1 MERLARL
8 AKLGNTA
15 NAKGLQ
21 NHGVVAIG
29 KGVEDAR
36 VYAGRKLEYKY
47 ARVDAV
53 VETHRVFA
61 LMSAVEPVAH
71 NAVVADVG
79 NGRIVDANE
88 RVKAHGALLAGA
100 RAGNG
105 DAAKHDR
112 HIVRMLVERIEQALV
127 QVELGVGKGVAHG
140 LLRAGEHDGLGAVLN
155 QIGKCCRGVAHGV
168 GAV

>member
-21 NHGVVAIG
+21 NHGIVAIG

-47 ARVDAV
+47 ARIDAV

-61 LMSAVEPVAH
+61 LMRAVKPVAH
-71 NAVVADVG
+71 DAVVADIG
-79 NGRIVDANE
+79 DGRIVDANE
-88 RVKAHGALLAGA
+88 RVKAHGALFAGA

-105 DAAKHDR
+105 YAAKHD
-112 HIVRMLVERIEQALV
+112 
-127 QVELGVGKGVAHG
+127 
-140 LLRAGEHDGLGAVLN
+140 
-155 QIGKCCRGVAHGV
+155 
-168 GAV
+168 

>member
-1 MERLARL
+1 MIGVGTADLINTKVKALFGDLRGHNDGAARIDPAENCLLERLSRL
-8 AKLGNTA
+8 TKLGDTA

-47 ARVDAV
+47 ARIDAV

-61 LMSAVEPVAH
+61 LMRAVKPVAH

-88 RVKAHGALLAGA
+88 CVKAHGALLADA

-105 DAAKHDR
+105 YAAKHD
-112 HIVRMLVERIEQALV
+112 
-127 QVELGVGKGVAHG
+127 
-140 LLRAGEHDGLGAVLN
+140 
-155 QIGKCCRGVAHGV
+155 
-168 GAV
+168 

>member
-1 MERLARL
+1 MIGVGTADLINTQVKALFGDLRGHNDGAARIDPAENSLLERLARL
-8 AKLGNTA
+8 TKLGNTS

-61 LMSAVEPVAH
+61 LMRAVKPVAH
-71 NAVVADVG
+71 DAVVADIG
-79 NGRIVDANE
+79 DGRIVDANE
-88 RVKAHGALLAGA
+88 RVKAHGALFAGA
-100 RAGNG
+100 RTGNG
-105 DAAKHDR
+105 YAAKHD
-112 HIVRMLVERIEQALV
+112 
-127 QVELGVGKGVAHG
+127 
-140 LLRAGEHDGLGAVLN
+140 
-155 QIGKCCRGVAHGV
+155 
-168 GAV
+168 

>member
-1 MERLARL
+1 MIGVSSADLINTQVKALFGDLRGHNDGATRIDPAENCLLERLARL
-8 AKLGNTA
+8 TKLGNTA

-21 NHGVVAIG
+21 DYSIVAIG

-61 LMSAVEPVAH
+61 LTSAVEPVAH
-71 NAVVADVG
+71 DAVVADVG
-79 NGRIVDANE
+79 NGRIVDADE

-112 HIVRMLVERIEQALV
+112 HIVRMLVERIEQAL
-127 QVELGVGKGVAHG
+127 
-140 LLRAGEHDGLGAVLN
+140 
-155 QIGKCCRGVAHGV
+155 I
-168 GAV
+168 

>member
-1 MERLARL
+1 MRPESTQRKIASWNESPDSPNS
-8 AKLGNTA
+8 GITA
-15 NAKGLQ
+15 NAKGLKDYSI
-21 NHGVVAIG
+21 VAIG

-71 NAVVADVG
+71 DAVVADVG

-88 RVKAHGALLAGA
+88 RVKAHGALLAGS

-127 QVELGVGKGVAHG
+127 QVELGVGKGGCPWAFAS
-140 LLRAGEHDGLGAVLN
+140 R
-155 QIGKCCRGVAHGV
+155 
-168 GAV
+168 